1 MYTKIRAVPVI
12 RLSLGRR
19 LVNRLQIAQRINA
32 LTKWRRRED
41 TGSLLVSSNLTSA
54 MKTLSK
60 RNTNF
65 PMSEIWK
72 ILLDPQKLEP
82 RVGDTLTRISGQFQG
97 GSVIRLSLGR
107 RLDNLLP
114 VAQQTDALT

>member
-54 MKTLSK
+54 MKTISK

-72 ILLDPQKLEP
+72 IFLDPQKLEP

-97 GSVIRLSLGR
+97 GRVL
-107 RLDNLLP
+107 
-114 VAQQTDALT
+114 